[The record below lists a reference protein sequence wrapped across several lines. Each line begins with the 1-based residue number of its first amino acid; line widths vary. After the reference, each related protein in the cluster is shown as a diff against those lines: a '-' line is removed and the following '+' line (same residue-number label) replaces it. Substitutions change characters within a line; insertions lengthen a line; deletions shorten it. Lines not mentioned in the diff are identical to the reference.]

1 MARQDA
7 GKWVAR
13 AGATGGGR
21 TYRAKVPYRWYSG
34 LALIVLLG
42 VFLVVYSRYERLH
55 PTTVAAAA
63 PTTSDHWVAGLV
75 FDICGNAQ
83 QTLPSSPV
91 DDSLSLGL
99 YSSGSGVIQIQPKS
113 SADTGLNA
121 NLGRF
126 ASQYPGLKFTATS
139 LGLPKKRVYTDGER
153 CPSGTPDAGKTGE
166 LVATTWP
173 EPSSTSPTTTTGNLL
188 SLHFAQTLQ
197 LVSVGFLPSGSTAPH
212 PDGTVVTAVLNAGT
226 AAAQSSTSTTLPVIT
241 TTTKPG
247 TTTTT
252 AKGTTSTTAAK
263 GTTSTTAAKGT
274 STTTT
279 G

>member
-21 TYRAKVPYRWYSG
+21 SYRAQIPYRWYGG

-55 PTTVAAAA
+55 PVTAQVVA

-75 FDICGNAQ
+75 FDLCG
-83 QTLPSSPV
+83 SSPKTLAASPTEQ
-91 DDSLSLGL
+91 SLTLGL
-99 YSSGSGVIQIQPKS
+99 YSSGNGVIQIQPKS
-113 SADTGLNA
+113 SADAGANA
-121 NLGRF
+121 TLGRF
-126 ASQYPGLKFTATS
+126 ASEYSGLKLTATS
-139 LGLPKKRVYTDGER
+139 VGLPKGPVLTDGAK
-153 CPSGTPDAGKTGE
+153 CPAGTPDSGKTGE
-166 LVATTWP
+166 LVAKVWPTATSSSGTTQ
-173 EPSSTSPTTTTGNLL
+173 SGDVRTVRFTQSTELITV
-188 SLHFAQTLQ
+188 A
-197 LVSVGFLPSGSTAPH
+197 FLPNGASVAKADST
-212 PDGTVVTAVLNAGT
+212 VILAVLNAET
-226 AAAQSSTSTTLPVIT
+226 ATTATTTATTLPPVT
-241 TTTKPG
+241 STTKPG

-252 AKGTTSTTAAK
+252 AKGTTSTTTPKTTTTTAK
-263 GTTSTTAAKGT
+263 G